1 MIEKKAKKVKKI
13 SHKAYLVTSV
23 ILVLAVVLCL
33 IFSIQVMTKGYVSIG
48 GKSMFRVITG
58 SMEPTI
64 SKGAVLVCQEM
75 DIEDIKK
82 NDIVC
87 YRTRVAEIEG
97 YIVTHRVMSV
107 QKDEN
112 GIIYLETRGDAN
124 LSSDP
129 YFVDYTS
136 LIGKVTW
143 FSGEESILTDMLSFI
158 SGRIGF
164 LALIVIPVLVIG
176 GIIMQTTVKNLQRDI
191 AMARLELERSKLE
204 KDAAL
209 PDDSELLPGYTT
221 LTYADYEAIYQ
232 SLKQQ
237 LLEEI
242 NERNKG
248 QAE

>member
-1 MIEKKAKKVKKI
+1 MIKRKEKKAEK
-13 SHKAYLVTSV
+13 SHFKAYLITSI
-23 ILVLAVVLCL
+23 ILAIAVALCL
-33 IFSIQVMTKGYVSIG
+33 VFSIQVMTKGYVSIA
-48 GKSMFRVITG
+48 GKSMFRVVTG

-64 SKGAVLVCQEM
+64 PTGAVLICQET

-82 NDIVC
+82 DDIVC
-87 YRTRVAEIEG
+87 YRTRVTEIEG
-97 YIVTHRVMSV
+97 YIVTHRVMSI
-107 QKDEN
+107 QKDKA
-112 GIIYLETRGDAN
+112 GTIYLETRGDAN

-158 SGRIGF
+158 SGKIGF

-176 GIIMQTTVKNLQRDI
+176 GIIMQTTVNNMQKDI
-191 AMARLELERSKLE
+191 ATARLELERSKLE
-204 KDAAL
+204 KEAKL
-209 PDDSELLPGYTT
+209 PDENELLPGYTT

>member
-1 MIEKKAKKVKKI
+1 
-13 SHKAYLVTSV
+13 
-23 ILVLAVVLCL
+23 
-33 IFSIQVMTKGYVSIG
+33 
-48 GKSMFRVITG
+48 MFRVVTG

-64 SKGAVLVCQEM
+64 STGAVLICQETN
-75 DIEDIKK
+75 IEDIKK
-82 NDIVC
+82 DDIVC

-97 YIVTHRVMSV
+97 YIVTHRVMSI
-107 QKDEN
+107 QKDKS
-112 GIIYLETRGDAN
+112 GTIYLETRGDAN

-129 YFVDYTS
+129 YFVDHTS
-136 LIGKVTW
+136 LIGKVIW

-158 SGRIGF
+158 SGKIGF

-176 GIIMQTTVKNLQRDI
+176 GIIMQTTVKNMQRDI
-191 AMARLELERSKLE
+191 AMARLDLERSKLE
-204 KDAAL
+204 KEAKL
-209 PDDSELLPGYTT
+209 PDENELLPGYTT